1 MAHLDAAP
9 LPTHPAPPGVADR
22 PSNIRWV
29 ICALLFFAATINYID
44 RNVLAVLKQPLTD
57 EFGWSNT
64 EFGYINFFFQVAYM
78 VGMLASGW
86 LIDRIGTR
94 RGLAIAILL
103 WSLAAMLHAE
113 ALIIGEVVAPAF
125 GALGLT
131 MAVSVAGFSFCRVL
145 LGLGEAAIF
154 PGSVRTIAEWF
165 PQRERAFA
173 TGVFNAGT
181 NIGALLTP
189 LIVPIIA
196 ITYGWYWAF
205 VGTGAIGFAWLGV
218 WLWQYKTPRLHRSVN
233 AAELALI
240 ESDPP
245 DGPGFR
251 VPGLFTAGI
260 VAAICFVGGTVAATF
275 FAAPLLAVALFLGGL
290 IVAIILNPRPQVWA
304 YAVGKFLT
312 DPVWWLYLTWLPD
325 FLIKVYQVDIK
336 GAMLP
341 LATIYLVADVGSVL
355 GGYVS
360 SKLIQRGFTV
370 NRARKLTMLMF
381 AVSVTPI
388 VFAAQVNSL
397 WAAVALVS
405 IAASGHQAWSANL
418 YTLVSDMF
426 PRRAVG
432 SVIGFGGMMGASG
445 GAIMQIAVG
454 VWLDASNDN
463 YVPIFIVAGT
473 MYLLAL
479 GIIHLLIPRMTPA
492 TLDVPLHAAA
502 GGGTA

>member
-1 MAHLDAAP
+1 MTTADAATTP
-9 LPTHPAPPGVADR
+9 SRPQDAGTARPTNV
-22 PSNIRWV
+22 RWV

-64 EFGYINFFFQVAYM
+64 DFGYINFFFQVAYM

-86 LIDRIGTR
+86 LIDKIGTR

-103 WSLAAMLHAE
+103 WSIAAMLHAE
-113 ALIIGEVVAPAF
+113 APIIGGVLVPGA
-125 GALGLT
+125 GALGFSV
-131 MAVSVAGFSFCRVL
+131 AASVAGFAFCRVL

-154 PGSVRTIAEWF
+154 PGSVRSIAEWF

-181 NIGALLTP
+181 NVGALLTP
-189 LIVPIIA
+189 IIVPVIA
-196 ITYGWYWAF
+196 LRYGWYWAF
-205 VGTGAIGFAWLGV
+205 VGTGAIGFAWLAV
-218 WLWQYKTPRLHRSVN
+218 WWWQYKTPRQHPSVN

-245 DGPGFR
+245 DGPGIR
-251 VPGLFTAGI
+251 VPGLLMAGI
-260 VAAICFVGGTVAATF
+260 VAAVCFVGGTVAATF
-275 FAAPLLAVALFLGGL
+275 FESRLLAVLLFVTGL
-290 IVAIILNPRPQVWA
+290 AVAIVLNPRRQVWA
-304 YAVGKFLT
+304 YAVGKFMT

-325 FLIKVYQVDIK
+325 FLIKAYQVDIK

-341 LATIYLVADVGSVL
+341 LVTIYLVADIGSVL
-355 GGYVS
+355 GGYSS
-360 SKLIQRGFTV
+360 SKLIQKGFTV
-370 NRARKLTMLMF
+370 NQARKYTMLFF

-388 VFAAQVNSL
+388 VFAAQVDSI
-397 WAAVALVS
+397 WMAVALVS

-432 SVIGFGGMMGASG
+432 SVIGFGGMMGACG

-454 VWLDASNDN
+454 VWLDASNNN
-463 YVPIFIVAGT
+463 YVPVFIAAGT
-473 MYLLAL
+473 LYLAAL
-479 GIIHLLIPRMTPA
+479 GIIHLLVPRMEPA
-492 TLDVPLHAAA
+492 RIT
-502 GGGTA
+502 

>member
-1 MAHLDAAP
+1 MPSPDLHAP
-9 LPTHPAPPGVADR
+9 RDR
-22 PSNIRWV
+22 PGSSTSTPTRIRWV

-44 RNVLAVLKQPLTD
+44 RNVLAVLKQPLTE

-94 RGLAIAILL
+94 RGLALAIIL
-103 WSLAAMLHAE
+103 WSVAAMLHAE
-113 ALIIGEVVAPAF
+113 AVVIGGVLAPAA
-125 GALGLT
+125 GALGWT
-131 MAVSVAGFSFCRVL
+131 MAASVAGFALCRAL

-154 PGSVRTIAEWF
+154 PGAVRTIAEWF

-181 NIGALLTP
+181 NVGALMTP
-189 LIVPIIA
+189 IIVPIIA
-196 ITYGWYWAF
+196 LQYGWYWAF
-205 VGTGAIGFAWLGV
+205 IGTGAVGFLWLGV
-218 WLWQYKTPRLHRSVN
+218 WWWQYRAPRLHPRVN

-245 DGPGFR
+245 DGTAVK
-251 VPGLFTAGI
+251 VPGLALAGI
-260 VAAICFVGGTVAATF
+260 VAAVCFVGGTVAATF
-275 FAAPLLAVALFLGGL
+275 FGARLMALLAFVLGLG
-290 IVAIILNPRPQVWA
+290 VAIVLNPRRQVWA
-304 YAVGKFLT
+304 YAVAKFMT

-325 FLIKVYQVDIK
+325 FLIKAHNVDIR

-341 LATIYLVADVGSVL
+341 LVTIYLVADVGSVL

-360 SKLIQRGFTV
+360 SKLIQRGYTV
-370 NRARKLTMLMF
+370 NRARKLTMLFF

-388 VFAAQVNSL
+388 MFAAQVSNL
-397 WAAVALVS
+397 WVAVALIS
-405 IAASGHQAWSANL
+405 IGASGHQAWSANV

-426 PRRAVG
+426 PRQTVA
-432 SVIGFGGMMGASG
+432 SVIGFGGMMGACG

-463 YVPIFIVAGT
+463 YLPIFVVAGT
-473 MYLLAL
+473 MYLLSL
-479 GIIHLLIPRMTPA
+479 GVIHLLVPTMTRA
-492 TLDVPLHAAA
+492 SLDETVRPVT
-502 GGGTA
+502 GGGVA

>member
-1 MAHLDAAP
+1 MALADDAARTP
-9 LPTHPAPPGVADR
+9 GTASPGSSARPT
-22 PSNIRWV
+22 SIRWFV
-29 ICALLFFAATINYID
+29 CALLFFAATINYID
-44 RNVLAVLKQPLTD
+44 RNVLAVLKLPLTT
-57 EFGWSNT
+57 EFGWTNT

-94 RGLAIAILL
+94 RGLAIAICL
-103 WSLAAMLHAE
+103 WSVAAMLHAE
-113 ALIIGEVVAPAF
+113 AEVIGAAVQGAF
-125 GALGLT
+125 GSLGLT
-131 MAVSVAGFSFCRVL
+131 MAASVAGFSFCRVL

-154 PGSVRTIAEWF
+154 PGSVRSIAEWF
-165 PQRERAFA
+165 PQRERALA
-173 TGVFNAGT
+173 TGLFNAGT
-181 NIGALLTP
+181 NVGALATP
-189 LIVPIIA
+189 IVVPIIA
-196 ITYGWYWAF
+196 LRYGWYWAF
-205 VGTGAIGFAWLGV
+205 VGTGAVGFLWLVV
-218 WLWQYKTPRLHRSVN
+218 WLWQYRTPRTHPGVN

-245 DGPGFR
+245 DGSAFK
-251 VPGLFTAGI
+251 VPGLVMAGI
-260 VAAICFVGGTVAATF
+260 VAAVCFVSGTVAATF
-275 FAAPLLAVALFLGGL
+275 FGSRLLAVALFATGL
-290 IVAIILNPRPQVWA
+290 VTAVVLNPRRQVWA
-304 YAVGKFLT
+304 YAVGKFMT

-325 FLIKVYQVDIK
+325 FLVKAHHVDIR

-360 SKLIQRGFTV
+360 STLMKRGYSV
-370 NRARKLTMLMF
+370 NAARKITMLIF

-388 VFAAQVNSL
+388 VFAAQVDNL

-432 SVIGFGGMMGASG
+432 SVIGFGGMMGACG

-454 VWLDASNDN
+454 VWLDASNNN
-463 YVPIFIVAGT
+463 YVPIFIAAGT
-473 MYLLAL
+473 LYLMAL
-479 GIIHLLIPRMTPA
+479 GVIHLLVPKMTPA
-492 TLDVPLHAAA
+492 NLEPSRVTAQ
-502 GGGTA
+502 GGVA

>member
-1 MAHLDAAP
+1 MADPATPPPRTSAAP
-9 LPTHPAPPGVADR
+9 GGR
-22 PSNIRWV
+22 PSSVRWV

-57 EFGWSNT
+57 EFGWTNT
-64 EFGYINFFFQVAYM
+64 QFGYINFFFQVAYM

-94 RGLAIAILL
+94 RGLAIAIFL
-103 WSLAAMLHAE
+103 WSVAAMLHAE
-113 ALIIGEVVAPAF
+113 APVIGVPLAGAF

-131 MAVSVAGFSFCRVL
+131 MSASVAGFSLCRVL

-154 PGSVRTIAEWF
+154 PGAVRSIAEWF

-189 LIVPIIA
+189 IIVPIIA
-196 ITYGWYWAF
+196 LRYGWYWAF
-205 VGTGAIGFAWLGV
+205 VATGAMGFLWLAV
-218 WLWQYKTPRLHRSVN
+218 WLRQYKIPREHPKVN

-245 DGPGFR
+245 DGPGVR
-251 VPGLFTAGI
+251 VPGLLVAGI
-260 VAAICFVGGTVAATF
+260 VAAVCFVGGTVAATF
-275 FAAPLLAVALFLGGL
+275 FEARLAALALFVTGL
-290 IVAIILNPRPQVWA
+290 VVAIVLNPRRQVWA
-304 YAVGKFLT
+304 YAVGKFMT

-325 FLIKVYQVDIK
+325 FLNKAYEVDIR

-341 LATIYLVADVGSVL
+341 LVTVYLVADFGSVM
-355 GGYVS
+355 GGFVS
-360 SKLIQRGFTV
+360 SKLIQRGFSV
-370 NRARKLTMLMF
+370 NRARKLTMLCF
-381 AVSVTPI
+381 ALSVTPI
-388 VFAAQVNSL
+388 VFAAQVDSI
-397 WAAVALVS
+397 WVAVALIA

-432 SVIGFGGMMGASG
+432 SVIGFGGMMGACG

-463 YVPIFIVAGT
+463 YVPIFIAAGT
-473 MYLLAL
+473 LYLAAL
-479 GIIHLLIPRMTPA
+479 LVIHLLVPRMEPA
-492 TLDVPLHAAA
+492 RID
-502 GGGTA
+502 

>member
-1 MAHLDAAP
+1 MPAVDAASSRSTSSAHLGR
-9 LPTHPAPPGVADR
+9 PTNV
-22 PSNIRWV
+22 RWL

-44 RNVLAVLKQPLTD
+44 RNVLAILKQPLTD

-64 EFGYINFFFQVAYM
+64 DFGYINFFFQVAYM

-86 LIDRIGTR
+86 IIDRIGTR

-113 ALIIGEVVAPAF
+113 APVIGVPLASAF
-125 GALGLT
+125 GSLGFT
-131 MAVSVAGFSFCRVL
+131 MSASVAGFAFCRVL

-189 LIVPIIA
+189 IVVPVIA
-196 ITYGWYWAF
+196 IRYGWYWAF
-205 VGTGAIGFAWLGV
+205 VATGAIGFLWLAV
-218 WLWQYKTPRLHRSVN
+218 WWWQYKTPREHAGVN

-245 DGPGFR
+245 DGPGVR
-251 VPGLFTAGI
+251 VPGLLLAGI

-275 FAAPLLAVALFLGGL
+275 FDARLLAVLLFVTGL
-290 IVAIILNPRPQVWA
+290 VVAIVLNPRRQVWA
-304 YAVGKFLT
+304 YAVGKFMT

-325 FLIKVYQVDIK
+325 FLIKAYEVDIK

-341 LATIYLVADVGSVL
+341 LVTIYLVADIGSVL
-355 GGYVS
+355 GGYMS
-360 SKLIQRGFTV
+360 SKLIQRGMSV
-370 NRARKLTMLMF
+370 NRARKFTMLFF

-388 VFAAQVNSL
+388 VFAAQVSNI
-397 WAAVALVS
+397 WMAVGLVA
-405 IAASGHQAWSANL
+405 IAASGHQAWSANM

-426 PRRAVG
+426 PRKAVG
-432 SVIGFGGMMGASG
+432 SVIGFGGMMGACG

-454 VWLDASNDN
+454 VWLDASNNN

-473 MYLLAL
+473 MYLIAL
-479 GIIHLLIPRMTPA
+479 GIIHLLVPRMEPA
-492 TLDVPLHAAA
+492 RID
-502 GGGTA
+502 